1 MTALFIGVVS
11 HAGSRF
17 AVSQGP
23 DGLAARLV
31 EPMGRHDI
39 DVTVLVNTDDAYE
52 AASLPITD
60 AVVQASLT
68 EQLHLDRRWA
78 AYLNGGR
85 GPRWWANHSLRW
97 LRRVEQ
103 SVRRPGPRMVE
114 RLLNIELSHLA
125 VLRAGAA
132 SGADWVL
139 VLEDDAASPD
149 IDDCADGLRG
159 LMSCGPRQPA
169 YVNVSQSFTPRELGI
184 EHLLSPVPD
193 QPWRGTAK
201 RQVLAASRPVTN
213 TVCAILYR
221 SGFIDDLI
229 ATMDALPME
238 PVVPIDWKLNLA
250 LMRMFDDGRLRAGD
264 CWQVEPGPIDQ
275 LSMRTEASA

>member
-1 MTALFIGVVS
+1 VTALFIGVVS

-31 EPMGRHDI
+31 EPMGRHGI
-39 DVTVLVNTDDAYE
+39 DVTVLVNTDDAYD
-52 AASLPITD
+52 AATLPITD

-78 AYLNGGR
+78 AYLGGGR

-97 LRRVEQ
+97 LRRAEQ
-103 SVRRPGPRMVE
+103 AVRRPGPRMVE

-132 SGADWVL
+132 SGADWIL
-139 VLEDDAASPD
+139 VLEDDAASTD

-184 EHLLSPVPD
+184 EHLLSPVPGV
-193 QPWRGTAK
+193 PWDGTVT

-221 SGFIDDLI
+221 SGFVDDLI
-229 ATMDALPME
+229 AAMDALPME

-250 LMRMFDDGRLRAGD
+250 LMRLSSEGRLGAGD

-275 LSMRTEASA
+275 LSMRSEASA